1 MEKKLFHNSQHTII
15 VKRTHIS
22 HTIYNKRMN
31 YGQYINSVFITTRLT
46 HPYSVFIEQLYRSH
60 AIELKLKSGHDLS

>member
-46 HPYSVFIEQLYRSH
+46 HPYSVFI
-60 AIELKLKSGHDLS
+60 